1 MHKVFVGM
9 SGGIDSSV
17 AAFLLREK
25 GYEVVGITLKLI
37 DEASRCCDDD
47 DILRAKKICYKLGI
61 KHYIL
66 NLKKEFKNKII
77 DYFIESY
84 LKGET
89 PNPCVICNEEI
100 KFYALY
106 KKMKEFDFD
115 YIATGHYAIIEKS
128 KKEYILKKGKDK
140 SKTQEY
146 FLARI
151 KKEYLPYILF
161 PLGKL
166 TKENVKKTAKEN
178 NLDIARNE
186 SQEVCFLKDK
196 ETPYEFIKKTRKIQD
211 VKTELFTKNGIKIK
225 DLEFP
230 YYKYTIG
237 QRKGLG
243 VGGGPPL
250 YVIDID
256 AKNKK
261 VIAGTGNDVYRK
273 SFYVTELNF
282 LTDINKKEFEA
293 EVKIRYLH
301 KQDKA
306 SIKIT
311 DNKAIVSFYKPQ
323 FAITPGQLAVFY
335 KKDKVIGS
343 GFIEKIIE

>member
-1 MHKVFVGM
+1 MHKVFIGM

-17 AAFLLREK
+17 AAFLLKEQ
-25 GYEVVGITLKLI
+25 GFYVVGITLKLI
-37 DEASRCCDDD
+37 DDASRCCDDD

-77 DYFIESY
+77 DYFIEGY

-89 PNPCVICNEEI
+89 PNPCAICNEEI

-115 YIATGHYAIIEKS
+115 YIATGHYAIIEKG
-128 KKEYILKKGKDK
+128 KNGYILKKGKDK
-140 SKTQEY
+140 NKTQEY
-146 FLARI
+146 FLARM

-166 TKENVKKTAKEN
+166 TKEEVKKIAREN
-178 NLDIARNE
+178 NLDISRNE

-196 ETPYEFIKKTRKIQD
+196 ETPYEFIKKTRKIPN
-211 VKTELFTKNGIKIK
+211 VKTELFTNDGVKIK
-225 DLEFP
+225 DLEYP

-243 VGGGPPL
+243 VGGGLAL

-261 VIAGTGNDVYRK
+261 VIVGTSNDVYKK
-273 SFYVTELNF
+273 SFYVEKLNF
-282 LTDINKKEFEA
+282 LIHINKKEFEA
-293 EVKIRYLH
+293 DVKIRYLH

-306 SIKIT
+306 LIKII
-311 DNKAIVSFYKPQ
+311 DNKAIVCFEKAQ

-335 KKDKVIGS
+335 KKDTVIGS